1 MEVFELVLL
10 IVSAVLFA
18 FAALQPGFTRFN
30 LIAGGLFFWV
40 VVVAIE
46 AAQAL

>member
-1 MEVFELVLL
+1 MDVLELVLL

-18 FAALQPGFTRFN
+18 IAALAPSYTKFN